1 VTRLLPIWPGIFW
14 PGKTRDGVADA
25 PIEPGARTLC
35 EPCETGPR
43 EKPWRLMPPWKPLP
57 FEVPETLTFWPTS
70 NASTV
75 TVSPTTSSPASSRN
89 STTCFIGG
97 APALRRWPSSALEMC
112 FSFVAPNA
120 SWTAS

>member
-1 VTRLLPIWPGIFW
+1 MPFI
-14 PGKTRDGVADA
+14 TRDGVAEA

-35 EPCETGPR
+35 EPWDLGPLA
-43 EKPWRLMPPWKPLP
+43 KLWRLIVPWKPLP
-57 FEVPETLTFWPTS
+57 FEVPETLTVWPTS

-75 TVSPTTSSPASSRN
+75 TVSPTWSSPASSRN
-89 STTCFIGG
+89 STTCFMRRRRR
-97 APALRRWPSSALEMC
+97 PCCRWPSSARVRC

>member
-1 VTRLLPIWPGIFW
+1 
-14 PGKTRDGVADA
+14 
-25 PIEPGARTLC
+25 
-35 EPCETGPR
+35 
-43 EKPWRLMPPWKPLP
+43 MP

-75 TVSPTTSSPASSRN
+75 TVSPTSSSPASSRN

-97 APALRRWPSSALEMC
+97 APALRRWPSSAFERC

-120 SWTAS
+120 SCTAS